1 MKKFTKLVEGL
12 ESKKYFRIKS
22 EVDLAIEAENEGE
35 AGYTAD
41 SELGSIESQ
50 IEFHISEI
58 SEMPKDEYDKLFLLE
73 AYELLNQMDKDT
85 TPEQKI
91 ILTWESEFGST
102 TPTATQ
108 KMEFYHQ
115 MRQAGFDGLI
125 IMNALKDRINV
136 DWMTKKI

>member
-1 MKKFTKLVEGL
+1 MNKFTKLVERI

-22 EVDLAIEAENEGE
+22 EVELAIESENEGE

-58 SEMPKDEYDKLFLLE
+58 SEIRKDEYDKLFLLE
-73 AYELLNQMDKDT
+73 SYDVINQMDKDT

-91 ILTWESEFGST
+91 ILTWESEFGLTSPT
-102 TPTATQ
+102 TTQ

-115 MRQAGFDGLI
+115 MRQAGFDGVI
-125 IMNALKDRINV
+125 IMNALKDRISTN
-136 DWMTKKI
+136 WMSKKI